1 VSTFLVTAKM
11 SPALRARVE
20 AAVRGKRADRHR
32 RWPRLAIAAGVL
44 VALVMAG
51 VSVASTRRQASE
63 ALEARKS
70 RLLETH
76 RERIG
81 EGALDMAR
89 VEQTRAL
96 LLGLAGPYE
105 GDWAAD
111 SLKGSSAAALLARP
125 TLYIRAPLESFE
137 SELTLGHAAEASF
150 RDAFA
155 LCLHA
160 PPDKRSDRAL
170 AGRAKAIAAGGAA
183 QGPIA
188 HIDRVHDALA
198 GMRFLSSDWE
208 ARVRAAETEPAL
220 VKLSEALREA
230 PIEATLRASQ
240 AELVLV
246 VADEEKVGDGPTEL
260 DGACPHFARIF
271 LFDAKT
277 AAPLARLRRFVDP
290 SKLPDD
296 VRIAHAN
303 GVNGCQLAL
312 EARAAWGLPVPP

>member
-1 VSTFLVTAKM
+1 MGTFLVTAKM

-20 AAVRGKRADRHR
+20 AAVRGKRVDRHR
-32 RWPRLAIAAGVL
+32 RWPRVAIAA
-44 VALVMAG
+44 ALLAAIVFAG
-51 VSVASTRRQASE
+51 VSVARTRRQQNE
-63 ALEARKS
+63 ALERRRAA
-70 RLLETH
+70 LLESYRDRTSK
-76 RERIG
+76 
-81 EGALDMAR
+81 GALDIPR

-105 GDWAAD
+105 GDWAAAT
-111 SLKGSSAAALLARP
+111 LKGPAAAALLAKA

-137 SELTLGHAAEASF
+137 SELALGHAAESSF

-160 PPDKRSDRAL
+160 PPEKRTEKAL
-170 AGRAKAIAAGGAA
+170 AGRARAAAGGEALDA
-183 QGPIA
+183 IA
-188 HIDRVHDALA
+188 HIERVDDALS
-198 GMRFLSSDWE
+198 GVRFLSSDWE
-208 ARVRAAETEPAL
+208 ARVRGAETEQAL
-220 VKLSEALREA
+220 VKLADALRAA
-230 PIEATLRASQ
+230 PLEATLRASQ

-271 LFDAKT
+271 LFDGKT

-290 SKLPDD
+290 QKLPDD
-296 VRIAHAN
+296 VRVAHAQ
-303 GVNGCQLAL
+303 GVNGCELAL